1 MEWLELKIPPV
12 VVGACTG
19 LLVWAGGAVPILSW
33 TVSAKLEGL
42 AALLGV
48 VGILV
53 AVAGVAAFYK
63 ARTTVNPH
71 TPGKASLLVTRGIY
85 AYSRNP
91 MYAGLFALLLG
102 WAVLQGGLLPL
113 LLALV
118 FIPFMTRFQIVPEE
132 RVLRTLFGE
141 DFERYQARVRRWI

>member
-12 VVGACTG
+12 VVGACAG

-33 TVSAKLEGL
+33 TVSAMLEGL

-91 MYAGLFALLLG
+91 MYTGLFALLLG
-102 WAVLQGGLLPL
+102 WAVLQGGILPL

>member
-1 MEWLELKIPPV
+1 LKIPPV
-12 VVGACTG
+12 VVGACAG

-33 TVSAKLEGL
+33 TVSAMLEGL

-48 VGILV
+48 IGILV
-53 AVAGVAAFYK
+53 TVAGVAAFYK

>member
-1 MEWLELKIPPV
+1 M
-12 VVGACTG
+12 
-19 LLVWAGGAVPILSW
+19 
-33 TVSAKLEGL
+33 LEGL

-91 MYAGLFALLLG
+91 MYTGLFALLLG

-113 LLALV
+113 LLAFV